1 MIADFLHFED
11 ISDFTCTEQTR
22 KFQLRKFSSDHKN
35 KQNKH
40 NYRKH
45 DASDDNIMDIAL
57 LSYSEPEEIM
67 DSDYGS
73 ESFSD
78 AEDRESYRSESV

>member
-1 MIADFLHFED
+1 M
-11 ISDFTCTEQTR
+11 
-22 KFQLRKFSSDHKN
+22 
-35 KQNKH
+35 
-40 NYRKH
+40 
-45 DASDDNIMDIAL
+45 MDIAL

-78 AEDRESYRSESV
+78 GEERESYRSESAVQSQSHS